1 MPSQTRTSKKAK
13 ELAGL
18 LRGKKSMLIVM
29 QDNPDPDAVAAAGAL
44 RQIAKGTSGVVC
56 SLAHG
61 GAVGRVE
68 NRALVRY
75 LSLNL
80 RPIGDVRAEQ
90 FDLVSMVDTQPQTG
104 NNSLPPDIKVN
115 AVFDHH
121 PLRKESRSADF
132 TDVRKAYG
140 ATSTILYEYLREFKI
155 EVDTTLA
162 TALCYGIRSDTQE
175 LGRDSTQADI
185 DAYVAL
191 YPLANKRALGRIQRE
206 PEPVAYY
213 RTLSRGLTRARTYDR
228 ALVTPL
234 GNLDCPESA
243 AEMADLLLRCE
254 TVDWALTYGIHNG
267 RMYLSLRTNV
277 RGTDAGKTM
286 ASIVRGLGRGGG
298 HESAAGGQIDVAG
311 LDAGER
317 QELDETLL
325 ERFLKRLDIPDRKGK
340 SLLARGQQN
349 G

>member
-13 ELAGL
+13 ELSAL
-18 LRGKKSMLIVM
+18 LSGKKSMLIVM

-44 RQIAKGTSGVVC
+44 RQIAKTQAGISC

-61 GAVGRVE
+61 GAVGRAE

-80 RPIGDVRAEQ
+80 RPISDVRAEQ
-90 FDLVSMVDTQPQTG
+90 FDLVCMVDTQPQTG

-115 AVFDHH
+115 AIFDHH
-121 PLRKESRSADF
+121 PMRKESRPADF

-140 ATSTILYEYLREFKI
+140 ATSTILYEYLKEFGI
-155 EVDTTLA
+155 EVDTALA
-162 TALCYGIRSDTQE
+162 TALCYGIRSDTQD

-213 RTLSRGLTRARTYDR
+213 RTLSRGLTRARIYGR
-228 ALVTPL
+228 ALVAPL

-254 TVDWALTYGIHNG
+254 TVDWALTYGIYKG
-267 RMYLSLRTNV
+267 RMYLSLRTNDRETNV
-277 RGTDAGKTM
+277 GQM
-286 ASIVRGLGRGGG
+286 MVSMVRGLGRGGG
-298 HESAAGGQIDVAG
+298 HESAAGGQVDVAG
-311 LDAGER
+311 LDTARR
-317 QELDETLL
+317 QELDDILL
-325 ERFLKRLDIPDRKGK
+325 ERFLKRLKISGRKGR
-340 SLLARGQQN
+340 SLLARGQQD